1 MGLGRALPQA
11 GGMGVAQ
18 KRSSVQA
25 IANANFDEVIGGA
38 PADQSIFVLFTAAP
52 GEDEFE
58 QALAPVVE
66 RHRDRVRLYKARAE
80 EFRER
85 IASWQSARRAYDTYC
100 FDRLP
105 TLGLFRGGKLLTTF
119 TPRLVF
125 YIDKLQRRE
134 AAEQFEI
141 FLQKMVYFD
150 PDSVKVQKN
159 LPLEAHHSS

>member
-1 MGLGRALPQA
+1 MADAALG

-18 KRSSVQA
+18 KRLSVQT
-25 IANANFDEVIGGA
+25 IANTQFDEVVGGA
-38 PADQSIFVLFTAAP
+38 AAEQSIFVLFTVGP
-52 GEDEFE
+52 EDELE

-66 RHRDRVRLYKARAE
+66 RHRGRVRLYKASAE

-85 IASWQSARRAYDTYC
+85 IARWQAARRAYDSYS

-105 TLGLFRGGKLLTTF
+105 TIGLFRGGKLLTTF
-119 TPRLVF
+119 RPRQVF

-150 PDSVKVQKN
+150 PDTVKEQKN